1 MKDTGKQVIVVGERY
16 GKTHRL
22 AKHLESIGLPIT
34 VMDREKEINQLKSR
48 IKSLEA
54 RLYFYEGS
62 E

>member
-1 MKDTGKQVIVVGERY
+1 MEGKTQTIVVGERY
-16 GKTHRL
+16 GKTHKL
-22 AKHLESIGLPIT
+22 AQHMKEIGLPIT

>member
-1 MKDTGKQVIVVGERY
+1 MSGKTQTIVVGERY

-22 AKHLESIGLPIT
+22 AKHMEAIGLPIT
-34 VMDREKEINQLKSR
+34 VMDREKEISELKSR